1 MHFIT
6 LYNPGFVKR
15 GRSLMVSPLIA
26 YWWVSSPSHAR
37 DKQRGQTAAESAR
50 VIRQVW
56 TRRQT
61 RSFILDSISLVLR
74 EFGLISGLLTAKRE
88 KQLWEERKM
97 NERWAKHS
105 ESNPSQFTQSAPWSV
120 QKWPRNWDSRLG
132 SVKRFSGEWPSPG
145 SEVQKQH
152 VGVSRRLSHV
162 CFLDLCLFTQ
172 LELNLK
178 PDAVFKNEQKS
189 TLIYFLL
196 VIFRVIK
203 VSYPLV
209 FLQYHVQ
216 FSHHANVISLYVN
229 YCNIS

>member
-105 ESNPSQFTQSAPWSV
+105 ESNPSQFMI
-120 QKWPRNWDSRLG
+120 RLL
-132 SVKRFSGEWPSPG
+132 S
-145 SEVQKQH
+145 QH
-152 VGVSRRLSHV
+152 R
-162 CFLDLCLFTQ
+162 DLCRNG
-172 LELNLK
+172 LEIEIRVSAAWNGSQVSDPRRVQRYKNSTSASLVASV
-178 PDAVFKNEQKS
+178 PCVFW
-189 TLIYFLL
+189 
-196 VIFRVIK
+196 IFV
-203 VSYPLV
+203 
-209 FLQYHVQ
+209 
-216 FSHHANVISLYVN
+216 FSHSSN
-229 YCNIS
+229 